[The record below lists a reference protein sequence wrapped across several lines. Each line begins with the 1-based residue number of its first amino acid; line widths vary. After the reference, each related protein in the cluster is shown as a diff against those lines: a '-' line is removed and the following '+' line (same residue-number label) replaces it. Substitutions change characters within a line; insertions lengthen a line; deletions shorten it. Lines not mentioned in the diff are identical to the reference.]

1 MILNNKGRYIKEKQ
15 KVKIVD
21 VREGLQERI
30 DKIAKSHL
38 IDRIMNRYSTTKDK
52 TPYQYKTELQKLTLR
67 QLVNVFNNL

>member
-15 KVKIVD
+15 KVKRVD
-21 VREGLQERI
+21 VREGLQDRI

-52 TPYQYKTELQKLTLR
+52 TPHQYKTELQELTLR